1 MPASVLAVAINSQ
14 GGSVLTFALPV
25 GVFVVVSVAL
35 YALFTRPHNVPG
47 HREPAV
53 SAAGA
58 ASSGPDSSAGQAPAD
73 GNINPSDAAGESDKA
88 DTGQQAPEA
97 EGTRDGE

>member
-35 YALFTRPHNVPG
+35 YVLFTRPHDVPG
-47 HREPAV
+47 HRTPAV

-58 ASSGPDSSAGQAPAD
+58 ARPGPDSSAGQAPAAS
-73 GNINPSDAAGESDKA
+73 NVNPSSTASESDGA
-88 DTGQQAPEA
+88 NTGQQAPET
-97 EGTRDGE
+97 EGTGDGE